1 MALERAIKTLAVIIS
16 LAITTG
22 AAGAGSAEGQSEV
35 AAAPPAPPPYS
46 WKVNVGLSLIYLK
59 SSAKTLTF
67 AGTAAVERK
76 IPDWIFLIKAGG
88 AYGTSQLPGGADSQ
102 VVALA
107 ASLQARIDR
116 KFSDLISVY
125 VLGGIETDHVQ
136 SLRAREYGEGGISA
150 TWVDVKEADYSKTYF
165 RNDLGFRYQNDSRH
179 QYYPTEMDLPN
190 VELVAPRIGAVFRYA
205 FAKGTVFSEEAEV
218 LPNLSGDARVL
229 VNSTTKL
236 TAALTGALSFA
247 TSYLVKYDSA
257 PAPGKVNTET
267 ALTVGL
273 EVAF

>member
-1 MALERAIKTLAVIIS
+1 VALERAVTALGVISSFAMITAAV
-16 LAITTG
+16 G
-22 AAGAGSAEGQSEV
+22 AESAQGQSEV
-35 AAAPPAPPPYS
+35 AAAPAAPPASS
-46 WKVNVGLSLIYLK
+46 WKVNLGLSLIYLK
-59 SSAKTLTF
+59 SSARTLTF
-67 AGTAAVERK
+67 AGTASVERK
-76 IPDWIFLIKAGG
+76 IPDWIFLLKAAG
-88 AYGTSQLPGGADSQ
+88 AYGTSRLPGSADSQ

-116 KFSDLISVY
+116 KFSEVISVY
-125 VLGGIETDHVQ
+125 VLGGVETDHVQ

-150 TWVDVKEADYSKTYF
+150 TWVDVKEADYSKIYF
-165 RNDLGFRYQNDSRH
+165 RTDLGFRYQNDSRH

-190 VELVAPRIGAVFRYA
+190 VELVAPRFGAAFHYA

-229 VNSTTKL
+229 INSTTKL

-273 EVAF
+273 EVNF